1 MKARRTRILIAV
13 MIGVLGAASAM
24 ALTSVQI
31 PAWVLILVGVGA
43 VDFYWIWEI
52 YRRDRGTRVVS
63 DAFSDPGF
71 SVEVDCR
78 DCGQFNRVPS
88 HRLRDRP
95 KCGRC
100 KAKLMPR
107 RRVVLCRVTA
117 MDGRLCAE
125 LNAVWSDEDR
135 LWQSLADHVAIETK
149 ARAETKNPSPHVVN

>member
-1 MKARRTRILIAV
+1 MKERCTKILAAAT
-13 MIGVLGAASAM
+13 IGVLGTATAIALAS
-24 ALTSVQI
+24 VEI
-31 PAWVLILVGVGA
+31 PVWVLIAAGVGA
-43 VDFYWIWEI
+43 IDFYWIWAI
-52 YRRDRGTRVVS
+52 YRRDRGARAVS

-78 DCGQFNRVPS
+78 ECGQFNRVPS

-107 RRVVLCRVTA
+107 RRIVLCRVTL
-117 MDGRLCAE
+117 MDSRLRAD

-135 LWQSLADHVAIETK
+135 LWQSLADHVALETK
-149 ARAETKNPSPHVVN
+149 VRTEAKNPSLHVVN